1 MDGDPCLSFRVQAGS
16 EIPTIAI
23 RKALAFAGTITKCLP
38 IKDNAYIL
46 SFESVV
52 NPTTI
57 AKTTKIN
64 NVPIEIT
71 KFSPIASRGTVFHP
85 EFATWTLEDIQREIG
100 SPKVLRRLSTKN
112 CPAPESGR
120 ILLGFQ
126 KPTIPDEVD
135 VPCLGMK
142 LDVKLYVPGPLR
154 CQNCYIFGH
163 HENNCHN

>member
-52 NPTTI
+52 KPTTI

-71 KFSPIASRGTVFHP
+71 KFSPIASRGTVFHS
-85 EFATWTLEDIQREIG
+85 EFATWTLEDIQRDRISN
-100 SPKVLRRLSTKN
+100 SPLQTLYKELPSTRVRPHTAGISK
-112 CPAPESGR
+112 A
-120 ILLGFQ
+120 
-126 KPTIPDEVD
+126 
-135 VPCLGMK
+135 
-142 LDVKLYVPGPLR
+142 
-154 CQNCYIFGH
+154 
-163 HENNCHN
+163 HNSR